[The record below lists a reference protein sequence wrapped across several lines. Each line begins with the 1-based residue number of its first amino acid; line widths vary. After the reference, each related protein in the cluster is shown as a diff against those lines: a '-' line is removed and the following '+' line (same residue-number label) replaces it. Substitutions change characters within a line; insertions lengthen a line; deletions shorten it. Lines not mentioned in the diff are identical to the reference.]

1 MIIRNFTNAEER
13 VDEIGGNINVGDIIT
28 WWQEKIKEQ
37 KFGIV
42 TKKNIKSLK
51 IKLLNKEINNH
62 DIILTEINDID
73 NTCYNTLNYT
83 RKLMILNLN

>member
-13 VDEIGGNINVGDIIT
+13 VDEIGENINVGEIIT

-73 NTCYNTLNYT
+73 NTCYNTLNYS

>member
-13 VDEIGGNINVGDIIT
+13 VDEIGENINVGEIIT
-28 WWQEKIKEQ
+28 WWQKKIKEQ

-62 DIILTEINDID
+62 DIILTETNDID
-73 NTCYNTLNYT
+73 NTCYNTLNYS

>member
-13 VDEIGGNINVGDIIT
+13 VDEIGENINVGEIIT

-62 DIILTEINDID
+62 DIILTETNDID
-73 NTCYNTLNYT
+73 NTCYNTLNYS